1 MSKKLEEMSEEELNS
16 RLGLIDEELD
26 DLTTEFEYTFEA
38 GHMHISPAELELE
51 KDALRRDKEKL
62 TKEKE
67 EILKLLNDKK

>member
-1 MSKKLEEMSEEELNS
+1 MDKKLEEMTEDELNN
-16 RLGLIDEELD
+16 RLGLINEELD

-62 TKEKE
+62 SKEKE
-67 EILKLLNDKK
+67 EILKLLDEKK